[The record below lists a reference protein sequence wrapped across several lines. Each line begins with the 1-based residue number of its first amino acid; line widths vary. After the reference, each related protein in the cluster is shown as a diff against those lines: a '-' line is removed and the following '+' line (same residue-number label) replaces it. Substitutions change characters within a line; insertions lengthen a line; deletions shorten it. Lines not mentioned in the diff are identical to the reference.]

1 MLGHPGMLLLSLV
14 PFVLG
19 LVGFAGGVVLFLQY
33 GNSWITS
40 MLMTWFSSWQDNW
53 LWMTL
58 YWVVK
63 GLMFA
68 SVFMLCVL
76 SSIVLMA
83 AVASPVNEYI
93 SVKVERDLLGDESQQ
108 AVPWR
113 HWPRVLVGEFSK
125 AFLVILVPILLL
137 FIPGVN
143 LMAGM
148 VAAFLIGWD
157 FYDYPLARRGWGFPQ
172 RFGFVVREF
181 WSVLGFG
188 LWLAIPFVH
197 VFLVPLA
204 VAGGTILNLEALA
217 KRGLVTLKVPSSAP
231 DLWKSKK

>member
-1 MLGHPGMLLLSLV
+1 MLLLSLV

-19 LVGFAGGVVLFLQY
+19 LVGFAGGVVVFLQY

-93 SVKVERDLLGDESQQ
+93 SVKVERDLIGDESQQ
-108 AVPWR
+108 AVAWR

>member
-1 MLGHPGMLLLSLV
+1 MLLLSLV

-93 SVKVERDLLGDESQQ
+93 SVKVERDLIGDESQQ
-108 AVPWR
+108 AVAWR
-113 HWPRVLVGEFSK
+113 HWPRVLAGEFSK

-172 RFGFVVREF
+172 RFSFVVREF

>member
-1 MLGHPGMLLLSLV
+1 MLLLSLV

-93 SVKVERDLLGDESQQ
+93 SVKVERDLIGDESQQ

-113 HWPRVLVGEFSK
+113 RWPRVLVGEFSK